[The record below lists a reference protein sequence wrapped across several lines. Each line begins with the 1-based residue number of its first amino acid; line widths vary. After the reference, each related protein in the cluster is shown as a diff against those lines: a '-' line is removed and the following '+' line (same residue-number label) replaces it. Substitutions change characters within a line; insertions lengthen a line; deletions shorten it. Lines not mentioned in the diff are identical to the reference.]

1 MSMIQKR
8 ESLAQYLLGPIGYF
22 NSKHNRVNTADI
34 LLKVTFMFLQV
45 IDLVL
50 TVIAARYGF
59 PELNPFMRMSLTSV
73 EKLAIFKFGIPMLI
87 AWFVPGLLLIP
98 AILLLGV
105 VVGWNMKEL
114 ISLAIAYY

>member
-1 MSMIQKR
+1 MSIG
-8 ESLAQYLLGPIGYF
+8 QYIIGPVGYIT
-22 NSKHNRVNTADI
+22 SKKNRGNKTDI
-34 LLKVTFMFLQV
+34 ILKATFMFLQV

-73 EKLAIFKFGIPMLI
+73 EKLAIFKFGLPMLI

-98 AILLLGV
+98 AILLLGA
-105 VVGWNMKEL
+105 VVGWNTKEL
-114 ISLAIAYY
+114 ISLALAYH

>member
-1 MSMIQKR
+1 MEKRMSIG
-8 ESLAQYLLGPIGYF
+8 QYLLGPIGYIT
-22 NSKHNRVNTADI
+22 SKHNRGNKVAII
-34 LLKVTFMFLQV
+34 LKGVFMFLQV

-105 VVGWNMKEL
+105 VVGWNLKEL